1 MITIIY
7 IQYTF
12 ICKKCR

>member
-7 IQYTF
+7 NSIF
-12 ICKKCR
+12 R

>member
-12 ICKKCR
+12 IC

>member
-7 IQYTF
+7 IRF
-12 ICKKCR
+12 DWF